1 MTRVCHLLPVVLAVL
16 TLAKEQQRNP
26 YDSQRPLS
34 PSDAARRFDLTSEAF
49 LKRLVQSSASDYS
62 PLGDAAMSLQTV
74 KNKGDNSRSIDD
86 QLRNGEISR
95 VASRDPSTLSQ
106 NDKEMF
112 RNRIYR
118 AIMRIAPDEQMAQ
131 MMRQKLENFVK
142 CMATSYRRSY
152 SGGRDRRE

>member
-1 MTRVCHLLPVVLAVL
+1 MTLMCRRRSDN
-16 TLAKEQQRNP
+16 EQRC
-26 YDSQRPLS
+26 YDQQQFSGVEVEML
-34 PSDAARRFDLTSEAF
+34 
-49 LKRLVQSSASDYS
+49 
-62 PLGDAAMSLQTV
+62 
-74 KNKGDNSRSIDD
+74 RSIDD

-118 AIMRIAPDEQMAQ
+118 AIVRIAPDEQMAQ

>member
-1 MTRVCHLLPVVLAVL
+1 MIRVCHLLPAVLAVL
-16 TLAKEQQRNP
+16 TSAKEQQRSP

-34 PSDAARRFDLTSEAF
+34 ASDAARRFDLTSEEQRCYDQQQF
-49 LKRLVQSSASDYS
+49 SGVEVEMLR
-62 PLGDAAMSLQTV
+62 T
-74 KNKGDNSRSIDD
+74 IDD

-106 NDKEMF
+106 NDKDMF

-118 AIMRIAPDEQMAQ
+118 AITRIAPDEHMAQ
-131 MMRQKLENFVK
+131 VIRQKLENFVR
-142 CMATSYRRSY
+142 CIAASNRRSY